1 MNSYLSVLPWT
12 RINEKW
18 CHSSID
24 ASPINFSFKHKII
37 SGAPNSIDT
46 RFQPDFYKKIALDIV
61 AETVYNYPYPCITEK
76 TLRPIACKK
85 MFIIVGP
92 ANVLQLLRNKGFKTF
107 DDIIDESYDSISDPT
122 ERFVRVQKSIL
133 DFVSRPLKEIQ
144 SIYKQKMN
152 VFEHNF
158 QRLVLLE
165 ELEIKKIYD
174 TN

>member
-1 MNSYLSVLPWT
+1 MNNYLSVLPWT
-12 RINEKW
+12 RVNEKW
-18 CHSSID
+18 VNNNID
-24 ASPINFSFKHKII
+24 CSPINFSFKHKII
-37 SGAPNSIDT
+37 SGVPGSDNT
-46 RFQPDFYKKIALDIV
+46 RFQPDFYKKIAIDIV

-92 ANVLQLLRNKGFKTF
+92 ANVLQLLHDKGFKTF
-107 DDIIDESYDSISDPT
+107 DDIIDESYDSISDPN
-122 ERFVRVQKSIL
+122 ERFLRVQKSIL

-144 SIYKQKMN
+144 SIYKQKMD

-165 ELEIKKIYD
+165 ELEIKEIYD
-174 TN
+174 PN

>member
-1 MNSYLSVLPWT
+1 MNSYLNVLPWT
-12 RINEKW
+12 RVNEKW
-18 CHSSID
+18 INSNIDHSL
-24 ASPINFSFKHKII
+24 INSSFKHKLI
-37 SGAPNSIDT
+37 SGKPGSDDT

-92 ANVLQLLRNKGFKTF
+92 ANVLQLLRNKGFRTF
-107 DDIIDESYDSISDPT
+107 DDIVDESYDSIFDPN

-133 DFVSRPLKEIQ
+133 DFVSRPLEEIQ
-144 SIYKQKMN
+144 SIYKQKMD

-165 ELEIKKIYD
+165 ELEIKEIYD